1 MEMDN
6 LEPRLQ
12 ALEALAE
19 QMQAEKAQA
28 AQDRDLQSVLDTYGM
43 QFNNRKDVGMEIL
56 NQLSRQGVDVSAASS
71 NAVQDIIT
79 DMQAQ
84 ISQLYD
90 DFNQKRQEMDAVQ
103 REAAD
108 LADQV
113 NKMDEVVMN
122 AANEPGQ
129 PDANI
134 EPPAPEAP
142 APDMSAPQDMPPAPD
157 AGMAPPPAPD
167 MGAPAPDAGMPP
179 APEAPAP
186 EMAAPAPMPQ
196 EPAPNMAVSDE
207 RMKNIDTR
215 PAHVIYRTAKSQM
228 TVSDERMK
236 EVHKAPSFGSHLIN
250 IARRGW

>member
-142 APDMSAPQDMPPAPD
+142 APDMSAPAP
-157 AGMAPPPAPD
+157 
-167 MGAPAPDAGMPP
+167 
-179 APEAPAP
+179 
-186 EMAAPAPMPQ
+186 APAPMPQ

-215 PAHVIYRTAKSQM
+215 PAHVIYRTAKPQM

-250 IARRGW
+250 VARRGW